1 MEDDPNFGHVD
12 QPLEGTHCEQ
22 CPATFAVGMRLQC
35 QEESDH
41 STPGYRQI
49 KNGQDLSNPA
59 PVVAGNDLLVR
70 ELILM
75 QSEAV

>member
-1 MEDDPNFGHVD
+1 
-12 QPLEGTHCEQ
+12 
-22 CPATFAVGMRLQC
+22 MRLQC

-41 STPGYRQI
+41 STAGYRQI